1 LSQLISI
8 ASSYGAT
15 EFDTKIPS
23 LGDTA
28 NIVEAF
34 KLYHY
39 GLDNYNGDV
48 SPAATSIHGHL
59 VDFNDRVTTLEA
71 NPNITISGT
80 TSEVTVSGGSG
91 AFTIGLPDDVT
102 IGDDLIVTDTL
113 SVGGSASILGRLDIT
128 GNLQVS
134 GNLSVSGSTT
144 FVNTQSVSVTDPV
157 ILLATNNSGDTLDIG
172 LVGKYL
178 SSGSTLYTGFVRDDA
193 DKVWKLVSSL
203 SASPTTTVNFTGAT
217 FDSIKLGSIESIGT
231 ITANNFVVTGTSD
244 IRYQTSSQTGSYT
257 AILADAGK
265 IIEMSVA
272 SANNL
277 TIPPDS
283 TSNFGVGSQITILQ
297 TGTGQTT
304 IVEGSGVTVNGS
316 PGLKLRAQWSS
327 ATLIKRSA
335 NNWVALGDLVA

>member
-1 LSQLISI
+1 MSQLISV

-59 VDFNDRVTTLEA
+59 VDFDDRITTLEA

-102 IGDDLIVTDTL
+102 IGDDLIVTDVL
-113 SVGGSASILGRLDIT
+113 SVGGSAAVTGNLNVGANVSILG
-128 GNLQVS
+128 S
-134 GNLSVSGSTT
+134 LSVSGSTT
-144 FVNTQSVSVTDPV
+144 FVNTQSVSVTDPI

-172 LVGKYL
+172 MVGKYV
-178 SSGSTLYTGFVRDDA
+178 SSGSTLYTGFVRDDF
-193 DKVWKLVSSL
+193 DSIWKLVSGI
-203 SASPTTTVNFTGAT
+203 SASPTTTVDFSGAT
-217 FDSIKLGSIESIGT
+217 YASMKLGSLESIGT
-231 ITANNFVVTGTSD
+231 INATNFVVSGTSD
-244 IRYQTSSQTGSYT
+244 IRYQTNNRTASYT
-257 AILADAGK
+257 VVLADAGK
-265 IIEMSVA
+265 IVEMSVA
-272 SANNL
+272 SANDL
-277 TIPPDS
+277 TVPPDS
-283 TSNFGVGSQITILQ
+283 TSNFGIGSQITILQ

-304 IVEGSGVTVNGS
+304 LVPGAGVTINGS

-335 NNWVALGDLVA
+335 NTWVALGDLVA

>member
-1 LSQLISI
+1 LSQLISV

-113 SVGGSASILGRLDIT
+113 SVGGSASVLGRLDVT

-172 LVGKYL
+172 MVGKYI

-203 SASPTTTVNFTGAT
+203 SASPTTTVDFTSAT
-217 FDSIKLGSIESIGT
+217 FDSIKLGSIESTGT
-231 ITANNFVVTGTSD
+231 VNANNFVVTGTSD

-257 AILADAGK
+257 AVLADAGK
-265 IIEMSVA
+265 IVEMSVA

-304 IVEGSGVTVNGS
+304 IVAGSGVTVNGT